1 MAQRTVGDDKHHFGR
16 WMEGWAV
23 VALGFSGERKQ
34 ESEEGEKV
42 AHVLAHVLVLELRQI
57 GVALFFSLVGVC
69 CVQTGVGELGAGAA
83 APPWHWCFVV
93 FQFSRKLNI
102 KIEKNPILQTWQT
115 PFLVELRYYMYA

>member
-34 ESEEGEKV
+34 GEEGEKV

-57 GVALFFSLVGVC
+57 GVATIVCSFLLLVSVVFRLACWGAWCWCCCSLV
-69 CVQTGVGELGAGAA
+69 
-83 APPWHWCFVV
+83 
-93 FQFSRKLNI
+93 
-102 KIEKNPILQTWQT
+102 
-115 PFLVELRYYMYA
+115 LRYRILIW

>member
-42 AHVLAHVLVLELRQI
+42 AHVLAHVLVLEL
-57 GVALFFSLVGVC
+57 
-69 CVQTGVGELGAGAA
+69 
-83 APPWHWCFVV
+83 
-93 FQFSRKLNI
+93 K
-102 KIEKNPILQTWQT
+102 
-115 PFLVELRYYMYA
+115 

>member
-34 ESEEGEKV
+34 GEEGEKV

-57 GVALFFSLVGVC
+57 GVALLSVLFSCWCLLFSDWR
-69 CVQTGVGELGAGAA
+69 VGELGAGAA
-83 APPWHWCFVV
+83 APCV
-93 FQFSRKLNI
+93 FKKL
-102 KIEKNPILQTWQT
+102 KIEEESENPILANSV
-115 PFLVELRYYMYA
+115 PGVEVLVCDQCGVMGLMMR

>member
-34 ESEEGEKV
+34 GEEGEKV

-57 GVALFFSLVGVC
+57 GIAYCLFFSLVGVC
-69 CVQTGVGELGAGAA
+69 CFQTGVLG
-83 APPWHWCFVV
+83 
-93 FQFSRKLNI
+93 S
-102 KIEKNPILQTWQT
+102 
-115 PFLVELRYYMYA
+115 LVLVLLLHLVLR